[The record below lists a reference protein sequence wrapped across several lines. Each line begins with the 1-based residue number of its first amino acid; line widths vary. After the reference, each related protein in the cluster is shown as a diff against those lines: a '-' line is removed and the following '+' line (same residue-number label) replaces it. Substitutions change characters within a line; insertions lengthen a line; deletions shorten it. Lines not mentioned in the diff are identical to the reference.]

1 MTTEERLQI
10 AEKELSEIIAKWRES
25 AAKVSRLREQNY
37 RENANFLGG
46 LDPNMKIWK
55 EANE

>member
-1 MTTEERLQI
+1 MITEERLQI

-25 AAKVSRLREQNY
+25 AAKVNRLREQNY
-37 RENANFLGG
+37 RETVTFIGG

-55 EANE
+55 EVDE